1 MNNVFSVAWRIP
13 CMGIRPSPSPHA
25 PPLTLLQILYPLGHR
40 YTVRP
45 MSSLRN
51 TAINHQNILKPV
63 RFTGVLQSCLS
74 RISSPSRTFSS
85 SLPSSA
91 RAPRTSPRLNKRE
104 EGVRFRA
111 RDLSAHEI
119 SQIFGPELHISVP
132 MGNRILRILQERRI
146 TGTIDVDLP
155 ADISKVVAE
164 STILTGLEW
173 LRKRYPMDEDAAILK
188 RIEREEIAEEQKLI
202 KRGQELGFYKPQSG
216 KFDKPI
222 EKEGDVYGK
231 SFLQE
236 QREANERRNRLEDE
250 KWRRDWMEGEA
261 KDREIL
267 RQSMQKNME
276 LQKFEEAAVMEAKP
290 RADPNV
296 RPALAWVQQHHVRAT
311 ANDWDTSKLSMARRI
326 LPSLCI
332 TLLTIGL
339 CYVLAENYEPAPR
352 HERLMPNTP
361 PAAATVIGL
370 ISTNVLIYAMWRAVP
385 PAWRMLNRYFISVPL
400 YPYSISIIGSIFSHQ
415 QIRHLGANML
425 ILWFIG
431 TRLHEELGRADFLS
445 LYFSSGAIASLTS
458 LAAHVLQNKLT
469 VTSLGA
475 SGAIAGLVAAWCMI
489 HANDKLTIALL
500 PQSWQETFSA
510 NGSTFLAV
518 IVLVEIAS
526 LVILPFRIRM
536 PVMDHWSHMGGYAAG
551 AVAGWLWKGRR
562 EERRKRRKEK
572 EGDGLWGWFGGGR

>member
-25 PPLTLLQILYPLGHR
+25 APLTFLQILYPLGHR
-40 YTVRP
+40 YTVRS
-45 MSSLRN
+45 MSSLRD
-51 TAINHQNILKPV
+51 TAIIPQNILKPV

-91 RAPRTSPRLNKRE
+91 RAPRTTPRLNKRE

-119 SQIFGPELHISVP
+119 SQIFGPELQISVP

-155 ADISKVVAE
+155 ADIRKAVAE

-202 KRGQELGFYKPQSG
+202 KRGQELGLYKPQSG

-231 SFLQE
+231 SVLQE

-261 KDREIL
+261 KDREKL

-276 LQKFEEAAVMEAKP
+276 LQKFEEAAVMEG
-290 RADPNV
+290 
-296 RPALAWVQQHHVRAT
+296 
-311 ANDWDTSKLSMARRI
+311 I
-326 LPSLCI
+326 
-332 TLLTIGL
+332 
-339 CYVLAENYEPAPR
+339 
-352 HERLMPNTP
+352 
-361 PAAATVIGL
+361 VI
-370 ISTNVLIYAMWRAVP
+370 S
-385 PAWRMLNRYFISVPL
+385 SVF
-400 YPYSISIIGSIFSHQ
+400 YDYSITY
-415 QIRHLGANML
+415 M
-425 ILWFIG
+425 
-431 TRLHEELGRADFLS
+431 TRKFA
-445 LYFSSGAIASLTS
+445 
-458 LAAHVLQNKLT
+458 
-469 VTSLGA
+469 
-475 SGAIAGLVAAWCMI
+475 
-489 HANDKLTIALL
+489 
-500 PQSWQETFSA
+500 
-510 NGSTFLAV
+510 
-518 IVLVEIAS
+518 
-526 LVILPFRIRM
+526 
-536 PVMDHWSHMGGYAAG
+536 
-551 AVAGWLWKGRR
+551 
-562 EERRKRRKEK
+562 
-572 EGDGLWGWFGGGR
+572 